1 MTTPK
6 PDIPT
11 TVTPTS
17 ASNLSLEDQ
26 DFYKEPEF
34 NTVAPMDPTNGVV
47 PSPTAE
53 TAKLGI
59 KPEPKVDVAAA
70 PVAATTN
77 GKAQETPITP
87 KAESVITTAL
97 TPASAVPTSP
107 TTITPATTT
116 VATTTVDPTAVPAVT
131 AAIAAAVH
139 STDDV
144 DMTFAPGTPIE
155 ELSLVVE
162 ESIQD
167 DSDPD
172 EDFSEDELRENGAA
186 SEEARQ
192 SRQARDK
199 IEGLEMR
206 NSILANNLEEV
217 LLEKQRIEGEFGR
230 SVGFSQDLH
239 RQLVE
244 TQQKLVKR
252 ERDYEVMSKN
262 YLEHVRLI
270 RATDDDHS
278 TIIDRLTQLKASIE
292 HLVRKAQ
299 GSRSVNLDKE
309 AVIEHFKN
317 SGLLEGFPI
326 AADKLEAFHLN
337 LYMESVIMSTLVT
350 RFFGKALSCIFSFNE
365 GFKDIYDWMHS
376 RNEKLAV
383 RWRQQLCVMITQD
396 PATKLRQE
404 EEVTAA
410 ATELSELMSKVYTN
424 ANELAKLKDL
434 CNKAFELSVAMTAFE
449 SVISPETVALG
460 TAFDEEN
467 MGTSL
472 KSNPEGKVALV
483 IFPSFVDK
491 ERAFNIRSKVWCY

>member
-6 PDIPT
+6 PDIPAAT
-11 TVTPTS
+11 TPASPTTLTQE
-17 ASNLSLEDQ
+17 ADR
-26 DFYKEPEF
+26 DFFKEPAF
-34 NTVAPMDPTNGVV
+34 STTTTPKDDPV
-47 PSPTAE
+47 PSPTVE
-53 TAKLGI
+53 TTKLGI

-70 PVAATTN
+70 PVVVTTTN
-77 GKAQETPITP
+77 GQAQETPITP
-87 KAESVITTAL
+87 KADAA
-97 TPASAVPTSP
+97 TPAAPAPTPAAAAPTSP

-116 VATTTVDPTAVPAVT
+116 VATSAVPGIT
-131 AAIAAAVH
+131 AAIAAAVS
-139 STDDV
+139 STNDV
-144 DMTFAPGTPIE
+144 DMPLAPETPIE
-155 ELSLVVE
+155 ELNLSIE
-162 ESIQD
+162 ESIEE
-167 DSDPD
+167 DSDQD
-172 EDFSEDELRENGAA
+172 EALSDDDLRENGTG

-192 SRQARDK
+192 ARQVQDR
-199 IEGLEMR
+199 IEELQMR
-206 NSILANNLEEV
+206 NNILEASLDETV
-217 LLEKQRIEGEFGR
+217 TEKHRIEGEYSRAIGY
-230 SVGFSQDLH
+230 SQDLH
-239 RQLVE
+239 RQLID
-244 TQQKLVKR
+244 TQQKLQKR

-299 GSRSVNLDKE
+299 GSRSVNLNKE
-309 AVIEHFKN
+309 VVIEHFKN

-326 AADKLEAFHLN
+326 PADKLEAFHLN

-365 GFKDIYDWMHS
+365 GFKDIYDWMHE

-396 PATKLRQE
+396 PATKTRQE
-404 EEVTAA
+404 EEVNAA
-410 ATELSELMSKVYTN
+410 ATELSELVTKVYTN
-424 ANELAKLKDL
+424 ANELSKLKDL
-434 CNKAFELSVAMTAFE
+434 CNKAFELSVAMTALE

-491 ERAFNIRSKVWCY
+491 ERAFNIRPKVWCY

>member
-1 MTTPK
+1 
-6 PDIPT
+6 
-11 TVTPTS
+11 
-17 ASNLSLEDQ
+17 
-26 DFYKEPEF
+26 
-34 NTVAPMDPTNGVV
+34 
-47 PSPTAE
+47 
-53 TAKLGI
+53 
-59 KPEPKVDVAAA
+59 
-70 PVAATTN
+70 
-77 GKAQETPITP
+77 
-87 KAESVITTAL
+87 
-97 TPASAVPTSP
+97 
-107 TTITPATTT
+107 
-116 VATTTVDPTAVPAVT
+116 
-131 AAIAAAVH
+131 
-139 STDDV
+139 
-144 DMTFAPGTPIE
+144 
-155 ELSLVVE
+155 
-162 ESIQD
+162 
-167 DSDPD
+167 
-172 EDFSEDELRENGAA
+172 
-186 SEEARQ
+186 
-192 SRQARDK
+192 
-199 IEGLEMR
+199 MR
-206 NSILANNLEEV
+206 NNILATNLDDA

-239 RQLVE
+239 RQLVD

-299 GSRSVNLDKE
+299 GSRSVNLNKE
-309 AVIEHFKN
+309 AAIEHFKN
-317 SGLLEGFPI
+317 SGLLEEFPI
-326 AADKLEAFHLN
+326 PADKLEAFHLN

-396 PATKLRQE
+396 PTTKLRQE

-410 ATELSELMSKVYTN
+410 ATELSELLSKVYTN

-434 CNKAFELSVAMTAFE
+434 CNKAFELSIAMTAFE

>member
-6 PDIPT
+6 PDTLAAATPASPT
-11 TVTPTS
+11 TLTQ
-17 ASNLSLEDQ
+17 ANR
-26 DFYKEPEF
+26 DFFKEPDF
-34 NTVAPMDPTNGVV
+34 STTTAPKDGPVT
-47 PSPTAE
+47 SPTVE

-59 KPEPKVDVAAA
+59 NSEPKVDVVASPVVA
-70 PVAATTN
+70 PTIN
-77 GKAQETPITP
+77 GQAQETSITS
-87 KAESVITTAL
+87 KAEAASTAA
-97 TPASAVPTSP
+97 PAPAAAPTSP

-116 VATTTVDPTAVPAVT
+116 VATSAVPGIT
-131 AAIAAAVH
+131 AAIAAAVN
-139 STDDV
+139 STNDV
-144 DMTFAPGTPIE
+144 DMTLAPGTPIE
-155 ELSLVVE
+155 EMNLLVD
-162 ESIQD
+162 ESID
-167 DSDPD
+167 EDSDQD
-172 EDFSEDELRENGAA
+172 QDFSDEPKENGTE

-192 SRQARDK
+192 AR
-199 IEGLEMR
+199 
-206 NSILANNLEEV
+206 
-217 LLEKQRIEGEFGR
+217 
-230 SVGFSQDLH
+230 QDLH
-239 RQLVE
+239 RQLVD
-244 TQQKLVKR
+244 TQQKLQKR

-299 GSRSVNLDKE
+299 GSRSVNLNKE
-309 AVIEHFKN
+309 VVIEHFKN

-326 AADKLEAFHLN
+326 PADKLEAFHLN

-365 GFKDIYDWMHS
+365 GFKDIYDWMHE

-396 PATKLRQE
+396 PATKTRQE
-404 EEVTAA
+404 EEVNAV
-410 ATELSELMSKVYTN
+410 ATELSELVTKVYTN
-424 ANELAKLKDL
+424 ANELPKLKDL
-434 CNKAFELSVAMTAFE
+434 CNKAFELSVAMTALE

-460 TAFDEEN
+460 TPFDEEN

-491 ERAFNIRSKVWCY
+491 ERAFNIRPKVWCY

>member
-6 PDIPT
+6 PDIPAAAAPAS
-11 TVTPTS
+11 PT
-17 ASNLSLEDQ
+17 ALTQANR
-26 DFYKEPEF
+26 DFFKEPDF
-34 NTVAPMDPTNGVV
+34 STTTAPKDGPV

-59 KPEPKVDVAAA
+59 KPEPKVDVAAS
-70 PVAATTN
+70 PVVTPTIN
-77 GKAQETPITP
+77 GQTQEASITP
-87 KAESVITTAL
+87 KAEAASTAA
-97 TPASAVPTSP
+97 PASAIAPTSP

-116 VATTTVDPTAVPAVT
+116 VATSVVPGIT
-131 AAIAAAVH
+131 AAIAAAVN

-144 DMTFAPGTPIE
+144 DMTLAPGTPIE
-155 ELSLVVE
+155 ELNLLVD
-162 ESIQD
+162 ESIEE
-167 DSDPD
+167 DSDQD
-172 EDFSEDELRENGAA
+172 QDFSDDQPRENGTE

-192 SRQARDK
+192 SRQVRDR
-199 IEGLEMR
+199 IEELQMR
-206 NSILANNLEEV
+206 NNILEASLDET
-217 LLEKQRIEGEFGR
+217 LIEKQRIEGEFSR

-239 RQLVE
+239 RQLVD
-244 TQQKLVKR
+244 TQQKLQKR

-299 GSRSVNLDKE
+299 GSRSVNLNKE
-309 AVIEHFKN
+309 VVIEHFKK

-326 AADKLEAFHLN
+326 PSDKLEAFHLN

-350 RFFGKALSCIFSFNE
+350 RFFGKALSCIFNFNE
-365 GFKDIYDWMHS
+365 GFKDIYNWMHE

-396 PATKLRQE
+396 PATKTRQE
-404 EEVTAA
+404 EEVNAV
-410 ATELSELMSKVYTN
+410 ATELSELVTKVYTN
-424 ANELAKLKDL
+424 ANELPKLMDL
-434 CNKAFELSVAMTAFE
+434 CNKAFELSVAMTALE
-449 SVISPETVALG
+449 SAISPETVALG
-460 TAFDEEN
+460 TPFDEEN
-467 MGTSL
+467 MGTSS

-491 ERAFNIRSKVWCY
+491 ERAFNIRPKVWCY